1 MFLVIRIAFFVGFL
15 FFLRLDSIQAE
26 SLSLLEI
33 RFLDVGYGEAIVL
46 VLPEGG
52 AVLIDGGKP
61 ERGSQVVST
70 LQGMKIDRLDVLLVS
85 HFHPD
90 HAGGLGPVLDQ
101 LLPFPFRE
109 GRKEMILLPL
119 FPKAVEPEV
128 EPILRK
134 IERRPHRV
142 VRRGEIISL
151 SDSVRLET
159 LHPGALRG
167 NPNEDSLVV
176 KVIHGEM
183 IFLFMADIGPEVQR
197 ELLAIYGPKLKAN
210 VAKIPHH
217 GGESIE
223 PFVQA
228 IRPERAILSVGPNP
242 YGLPKEE
249 VLEMYRRTGARLHR
263 TDLEGTITITSDGR
277 SVRVRT
283 ERPR

>member
-1 MFLVIRIAFFVGFL
+1 M
-15 FFLRLDSIQAE
+15 LR
-26 SLSLLEI
+26 
-33 RFLDVGYGEAIVL
+33 
-46 VLPEGG
+46 LPEGG
-52 AVLIDGGKP
+52 AVLIDGGRP
-61 ERGSQVVST
+61 EKGPRVASLLRQMG
-70 LQGMKIDRLDVLLVS
+70 IDRLDALLVT

-90 HAGGLGPVLDQ
+90 HAGGLGPVFDQ
-101 LLPFPFRE
+101 LLPFSSK
-109 GRKEMILLPL
+109 KERTGMILLPL

-128 EPILRK
+128 ETVLRK
-134 IERRPHRV
+134 IERRPYRV
-142 VRRGEIISL
+142 VRRGEIIPL
-151 SDSVRLET
+151 SDSVRLEA

-167 NPNEDSLVV
+167 DPNEDSLAV

-183 IFLFMADIGPEVQR
+183 IFLFTADIGPEVQR

-228 IRPERAILSVGPNP
+228 VRPERAILSIGPNP

-249 VLEMYRRTGARLHR
+249 VLEMYRRAGAHLHR

-283 ERPR
+283 ERRR